1 MPKRGIMLIWQHHIG
16 MIDVGFFTH
25 LYDIRATV
33 ELENGEM
40 YKVHCPIEARLV
52 TREEL
57 LEAFKR
63 EVKWRLG
70 SPVRRIIEIYD
81 ATDM

>member
-1 MPKRGIMLIWQHHIG
+1 

-25 LYDIRATV
+25 LYDIRAIV
-33 ELENGEM
+33 ELEDGKK
-40 YKVHCPIEARLV
+40 YQVRCPIEARLV

-70 SPVRRIIEIYD
+70 SPVKRIIEIYD
-81 ATDM
+81 ASEL